1 MRITNIKTYQIEG
14 KLEEPFWWGNGG
26 NDKRSASI
34 VKIETDEG
42 INGWGEG
49 WGGINEFKDILKS
62 SVIGQ
67 DPFEREKI
75 WANMF
80 NELNNPLIYPGLG
93 GSSMSAI
100 DIALWDITGKKLGVP
115 ISVLLGGK
123 VKDKVH
129 VYATGLYY
137 TKEDFKEEVSERI
150 KEAISYE
157 KKGFNAMKI
166 KIGALELEKDLERV
180 YSVKK
185 SLKDKT
191 KLFVD
196 ANQAY
201 DLRTA
206 KYVSDKLY
214 DMGIF
219 FFEEPIMGLDVNGYK
234 ELVRYSK
241 IRISGGESLRTRYQ
255 FLDFIN
261 NKAFD
266 IAQPDVGNVGGIT
279 EFKHVQSLAYAN
291 GIHVY
296 PHVWGTSIMIS
307 ASLHLA
313 STFTNLP
320 ISSYPKQLS
329 QEPIMEFDQSENPIR
344 YMVSKTDPFKF
355 ENGYLEVP
363 DLPGL
368 GIEIDEESLKK
379 YSVN

>member
-1 MRITNIKTYQIEG
+1 MKITNIKSYQIEG
-14 KLEEPFWWGNGG
+14 KLKEPFWWGNGG

-42 INGWGEG
+42 IDGWGEG
-49 WGGINEFKDILKS
+49 WGGINEFKDILKVA
-62 SVIGQ
+62 VIDQ

-157 KKGFNAMKI
+157 EKGFNAMKI

-180 YSVKK
+180 SSVKK

-313 STFTNLP
+313 STFTIGNK
-320 ISSYPKQLS
+320 I
-329 QEPIMEFDQSENPIR
+329 
-344 YMVSKTDPFKF
+344 
-355 ENGYLEVP
+355 
-363 DLPGL
+363 
-368 GIEIDEESLKK
+368 
-379 YSVN
+379 

>member
-1 MRITNIKTYQIEG
+1 MKITDIKTYEIEG
-14 KLEEPFWWGNGG
+14 KLSEPFWWGNGG
-26 NDKRSASI
+26 NDKRSASL

-42 INGWGEG
+42 LTGWGEG
-49 WGGINEFKDILKS
+49 WGGINAFKNILKDA
-62 SVIGQ
+62 VINN

-75 WANMF
+75 WSNMF

-93 GSSMSAI
+93 GSAMSAI

-137 TKEDFKEEVSERI
+137 TRKDFDEEVSERI
-150 KEAISYE
+150 KEAKSYE
-157 KKGFNAMKI
+157 NKGFNAMKI

-180 YSVKK
+180 SKVKD
-185 SLKDKT
+185 SLKNDT

-206 KYVSDKLY
+206 KFVSDKLY
-214 DMGIF
+214 EMGIF
-219 FFEEPIMGLDVNGYK
+219 FFEEPIMGLDVQGYK

-307 ASLHLA
+307 ASLQLA

-320 ISSYPKQLS
+320 ISSSPHALS

-344 YMVSKTDPFKF
+344 YKISSNDPFKF
-355 ENGYLEVP
+355 EKGYLVVP
-363 DLPGL
+363 ELPGL
-368 GIEIDEESLKK
+368 GIEIDEKK
-379 YSVN
+379 LEEFIVI

>member
-14 KLEEPFWWGNGG
+14 KLKEPFWWGNGG

-185 SLKDKT
+185 SLKDK
-191 KLFVD
+191 
-196 ANQAY
+196 
-201 DLRTA
+201 
-206 KYVSDKLY
+206 
-214 DMGIF
+214 
-219 FFEEPIMGLDVNGYK
+219 P
-234 ELVRYSK
+234 
-241 IRISGGESLRTRYQ
+241 
-255 FLDFIN
+255 
-261 NKAFD
+261 
-266 IAQPDVGNVGGIT
+266 
-279 EFKHVQSLAYAN
+279 
-291 GIHVY
+291 
-296 PHVWGTSIMIS
+296 
-307 ASLHLA
+307 
-313 STFTNLP
+313 
-320 ISSYPKQLS
+320 
-329 QEPIMEFDQSENPIR
+329 
-344 YMVSKTDPFKF
+344 
-355 ENGYLEVP
+355 
-363 DLPGL
+363 
-368 GIEIDEESLKK
+368 
-379 YSVN
+379 

>member
-1 MRITNIKTYQIEG
+1 MKITNIKTYQVEG
-14 KLEEPFWWGNGG
+14 KLKEPFWWGNGG

-42 INGWGEG
+42 LDGWGEG
-49 WGGINEFKDILKS
+49 WGGIDAFKDILKDA
-62 SVIGQ
+62 VTGH

-75 WANMF
+75 WAAMF
-80 NELNNPLIYPGLG
+80 NELNNPIIYPGLG
-93 GSSMSAI
+93 GSAMSAI

-137 TKEDFKEEVSERI
+137 TKKDFDEEVSERI
-150 KEAISYE
+150 KEANLYQE
-157 KKGFNAMKI
+157 KGFNAMKI
-166 KIGALELEKDLERV
+166 KIGALDLEKDLERILK
-180 YSVKK
+180 VKD
-185 SLKDKT
+185 SLDEKT

-214 DMGIF
+214 EMGIF
-219 FFEEPIMGLDVNGYK
+219 FFEEPIMGLDVQGYK

-255 FLDFIN
+255 FKDFIN
-261 NKAFD
+261 NSAFD

-291 GIHVY
+291 GIQVY
-296 PHVWGTSIMIS
+296 PHVWGTSIMIA
-307 ASLHLA
+307 ASLQLA

-320 ISSYPKQLS
+320 ISSFPSQLS

-344 YMVSKTDPFKF
+344 YKISKKDPFKF
-355 ENGYLEVP
+355 EKGYLHVP
-363 DLPGL
+363 DDPGL
-368 GIEIDEESLKK
+368 GIEIDEESVEKFSLD
-379 YSVN
+379 